1 MRYKE
6 FAHDSAVVDLT
17 WHRNIPAFSPS
28 SVIRFQLH
36 LLSEFTELKAKEAWL
51 NGCLFISL
59 SKLLLHGDLTFRRT
73 SFLPEQFNVKGDGRN
88 HK

>member
-36 LLSEFTELKAKEAWL
+36 LLSKFTELKTKEAWL

-59 SKLLLHGDLTFRRT
+59 SMLLHGDLTFRRT
-73 SFLPEQFNVKGDGRN
+73 FLPEQFNVKGDGRN
-88 HK
+88 RK